1 MYLSLSLLAPPF
13 NNFAGFPT
21 TTESGG
27 TTFTTTAPAPII
39 APFPIVISPIIHTLG
54 PIVTLSSIIGESFA
68 PLNPF
73 APIVVFCLGE
83 TLFPI
88 IVPELI
94 TDPWAE

>member
-1 MYLSLSLLAPPF
+1 M
-13 NNFAGFPT
+13 
-21 TTESGG
+21 
-27 TTFTTTAPAPII
+27 
-39 APFPIVISPIIHTLG
+39 
-54 PIVTLSSIIGESFA
+54 GESFA

-94 TDPWAE
+94 TDPWTE